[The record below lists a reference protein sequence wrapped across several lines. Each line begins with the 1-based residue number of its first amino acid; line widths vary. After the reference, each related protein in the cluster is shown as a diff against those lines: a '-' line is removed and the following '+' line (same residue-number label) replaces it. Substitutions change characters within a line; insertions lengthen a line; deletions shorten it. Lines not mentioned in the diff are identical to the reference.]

1 MRRGHPWLVA
11 RSLWHE
17 ILVLNSPNS
26 PRDFLN
32 RHAADIDYVEVETS
46 SIITDLDTPEDYQ
59 KAHP

>member
-11 RSLWHE
+11 RALWSE
-17 ILVLNSPNS
+17 IFELQPPAS

-32 RHAADIDYVEVETS
+32 KHAGEIHYINIDSE
-46 SIITDLDTPEDYQ
+46 SILADLDTPEDYQ